1 MVLAAE
7 RRVRTSDDGGM
18 AERLVLVAP
27 RPNDVPELLDLVR
40 GSRLLHRPWVYP
52 PRTPLGWA
60 RYLQRSRRSEIIG
73 HLLKRC
79 DTGELVG
86 VVNISEVVRG
96 AFSSAYLGFYA
107 HAKHARQGFMREGLR
122 AVVARAFKGLRL
134 HRLEANIQP
143 ANTASK
149 ALIKSLGFKREGFSK
164 HYLKVGGRWRD
175 HERWALTKEVWREQ
189 LRKRRTT
196 TR

>member
-1 MVLAAE
+1 
-7 RRVRTSDDGGM
+7 M

-27 RPNDVPELLDLVR
+27 RPKDVPELLDLVR

-52 PRTPLGWA
+52 PHTRLGWA
-60 RYLQRSRRSEIIG
+60 RYVQRSRRGEIIG
-73 HLLKRC
+73 HLLRRR

-96 AFSSAYLGFYA
+96 AFNSAYLGYYA
-107 HAKHARQGFMREGLR
+107 HAKHARQGLMREGLR
-122 AVVARAFKGLRL
+122 AVVARAFTSLGL

-143 ANTASK
+143 ANAASK
-149 ALIKSLGFKREGFSK
+149 ALIKSLGFRLEGFSK
-164 HYLKVGGRWRD
+164 DYLKVGGRWRD
-175 HERWALTKEVWREQ
+175 HERWAITKEVWREQ
-189 LRKRRTT
+189 PRKRRTT

>member
-1 MVLAAE
+1 VKSAGRGWSSPVPPL
-7 RRVRTSDDGGM
+7 
-18 AERLVLVAP
+18 LVLVAP

-60 RYLQRSRRSEIIG
+60 RYLRRSRRGEIIG
-73 HLLKRC
+73 HLLRRC
-79 DTGELVG
+79 DTEELVG

-107 HAKHARQGFMREGLR
+107 HAKHARRGFMREGLR
-122 AVVARAFKGLRL
+122 AVVARAFTGLRL

-149 ALIKSLGFKREGFSK
+149 ALIKSLGFRREGFSK
-164 HYLKVGGRWRD
+164 DYLKVGGRWRD
-175 HERWALTKEVWREQ
+175 HERWAITKEVWREQ